1 MNGLRAW
8 LAVLLLAL
16 FAVAA
21 GQESDQVDDDA
32 SPPAESPDD
41 APDAG
46 DFDLDED
53 WELPEIPAGIFG
65 DDIFI
70 PSEEIA
76 ADEEIVFPVD
86 I

>member
-1 MNGLRAW
+1 MNELRVW
-8 LAVLLLAL
+8 LAVPLLAL

-21 GQESDQVDDDA
+21 GQESEQVEGA
-32 SPPAESPDD
+32 APPPAEADEAPDD
-41 APDAG
+41 G

-65 DDIFI
+65 DDVFI

-76 ADEEIVFPVD
+76 ADEEVVFPVD

>member
-1 MNGLRAW
+1 MNDLRVW

-16 FAVAA
+16 HAVAA
-21 GQESDQVDDDA
+21 GQEPEQADGTA
-32 SPPAESPDD
+32 PPPAEADHTPDEES
-41 APDAG
+41 
-46 DFDLDED
+46 FDIDED

-65 DDIFI
+65 DDVFI

-76 ADEEIVFPVD
+76 ADEEVVFPVD